1 MKNSIVVRDSNGVY
15 RFYNRTK
22 GGQGNMVELWES
34 RNGSTSPKMAESKVT
49 ASQSTY
55 LVARVPGTVDQLELI
70 ECMHP

>member
-1 MKNSIVVRDSNGVY
+1 
-15 RFYNRTK
+15 
-22 GGQGNMVELWES
+22 MVELWES